1 MIDLILTM
9 ALPLLLTGLV
19 SGFLAGLL
27 GVGGGVVIVP
37 ILSYYLEATGLNTS
51 FAMHIAIA
59 TSLAII
65 VPTSILSARTHLKL
79 GNVDMDVIRSLGLM
93 IFIGAMGGGLLAQQ
107 LDNAGLKTVFGLLL
121 AGIALLFLIRVVVLR
136 EGLPGQPLRAAIG
149 WLIGLVSA
157 LVGIGGGSLSV
168 PTLTAFGWP
177 IHRAVG
183 SAALLGLIIS
193 VPGMLSFIA
202 VGWGV
207 AGRPDWSLGYVWLPA
222 ALLIS
227 ATAFFMAPIGARTA
241 SKLDKARLR
250 RIFGLFLAVVSLRLI
265 WSGLSAGAFGLG
277 F

>member
-1 MIDLILTM
+1 MTEMILTM
-9 ALPLLLTGLV
+9 AIPLLLTGIL

-136 EGLPGQPLRAAIG
+136 EGLPGQPLRAVIG

-202 VGWGV
+202 VGWAV
-207 AGRPDWSLGYVWLPA
+207 EGRPDWSLGYVWLPA

-241 SKLDKARLR
+241 NKLDKTRLR

>member
-1 MIDLILTM
+1 MTD
-9 ALPLLLTGLV
+9 LLLTLAIPLALTGIV

-37 ILSYYLEATGLNTS
+37 ILSYFLEATGLNTA

-79 GNVDMDVIRSLGLM
+79 GNVDMAVIHSLGWM
-93 IFIGAMGGGLLAQQ
+93 IFIGAMGGGLLAKQ

-121 AGIALLFLIRVVVLR
+121 AGIAILFLIRVVVLR
-136 EGLPGQPLRAAIG
+136 EGLPGQPLRALIG
-149 WLIGLVSA
+149 WLIGLISA

-193 VPGMLSFIA
+193 VPGMLSFIV

-207 AGRPDWSLGYVWLPA
+207 DGRPDWSLGYVWLPA

-227 ATAFFMAPIGARTA
+227 VPAFFMAPIGARTA
-241 SKLDKARLR
+241 NRLDKARLR
-250 RIFGLFLAVVSLRLI
+250 RIFGLFLALVSLRLI

>member
-1 MIDLILTM
+1 MTEMILTM
-9 ALPLLLTGLV
+9 AIPLLLTGIL

-65 VPTSILSARTHLKL
+65 VPTSILSARTHIKL
-79 GNVDMDVIRSLGLM
+79 GNVDMAVIRSLGLM
-93 IFIGAMGGGLLAQQ
+93 IFIGALGGGLLAQQ

-121 AGIALLFLIRVVVLR
+121 AGIALLFLIRVVVLH
-136 EGLPGQPLRAAIG
+136 EGLPGQPIRAVIG

-193 VPGMLSFIA
+193 VPGMLSFIT
-202 VGWGV
+202 VGWGME
-207 AGRPDWSLGYVWLPA
+207 GRPDWSLGYVWLPA

-241 SKLDKARLR
+241 SKLDKTRLR

>member
-1 MIDLILTM
+1 MTD
-9 ALPLLLTGLV
+9 LLLTLAIPLALTGIV

-37 ILSYYLEATGLNTS
+37 ILSYFLEATGLNTA

-79 GNVDMDVIRSLGLM
+79 GNVDMAVIHSLGWM
-93 IFIGAMGGGLLAQQ
+93 IFIGAMGGGLLAKQ

-121 AGIALLFLIRVVVLR
+121 AGIAILFLIRVVVLR
-136 EGLPGQPLRAAIG
+136 EGLPGQPLRALIG
-149 WLIGLVSA
+149 WLIGLISA

-193 VPGMLSFIA
+193 VPGMLSFIV

-207 AGRPDWSLGYVWLPA
+207 DGRPDWSLGYVWLPA

-227 ATAFFMAPIGARTA
+227 VPAFFMAPIGARTA
-241 SKLDKARLR
+241 NRLDKARLR
-250 RIFGLFLAVVSLRLI
+250 RIFGLFLALVSLRLI
-265 WSGLSAGAFGLG
+265 WSGMSAGAFGLG